1 MADPVNATAVE
12 GTVEGVTVT
21 APAAARLTLLDS
33 TMLVMGG
40 IVGAGI
46 FSNPYVVARIVGRG
60 ELMLIAWGIG
70 GVVALAGAFVYAEL
84 AARHPARGGHYAYMR
99 DAFHPAV
106 AFMFGWA
113 ILLVVQTGG
122 IAAVAVT
129 FARYF
134 LAIVP
139 LGVPDRV
146 VAVAA
151 LAAVTIVNCV
161 GLRAGNAAQ
170 RTFML
175 LKIAAIAAIVACG
188 IVLLARGLGA
198 TDAMRA
204 GSPAAGAPPV
214 TSAWLALAA
223 ALTPVMFAYG
233 GWQTASFAAA
243 EMRDPAR
250 DLARAML
257 YGVLGVVALYI
268 AVNAVFI
275 LALGAGGLAQ
285 TTVPAAAVVDHLSP
299 RAHLGAAVIAG
310 FVALSTLGFL
320 SQAMF
325 AVPRVYQA
333 MAADGLFFDSV
344 ARVSPR
350 THVPTR
356 AIALQGTLA
365 AIVAASGTYEAIMS
379 YVISVDFIFYGLAA
393 LALFVFR
400 ARAKGAPPAAG
411 YAIPGHP
418 WTTGFFMLASW
429 GIVAA
434 TVHADPAHSLVG
446 MTFLVLGLPA
456 YFVWMRLTRR
466 GARPDTRPTA
476 SAIVPPGA

>member
-1 MADPVNATAVE
+1 
-12 GTVEGVTVT
+12 VTVT

-46 FSNPYVVARIVGRG
+46 FSNPYVVAKIVGRG
-60 ELMLIAWGIG
+60 ELMLLAWGIG

-146 VAVAA
+146 VAVIA
-151 LAAVTIVNCV
+151 LAIVTTINCA

-188 IVLLARGLGA
+188 ILLLARGLGA
-198 TDAMRA
+198 RDAMH
-204 GSPAAGAPPV
+204 AGAPPV
-214 TSAWLALAA
+214 TSVWMALAA

-275 LALGAGGLAQ
+275 LALGAGGLAR
-285 TTVPAAAVVDHLSP
+285 TTVPAAAVVDQLSP

-333 MAADGLFFDSV
+333 MAADGLFFDGV

-365 AIVAASGTYEAIMS
+365 AIVAASGTYESIMS

-434 TVHADPAHSLVG
+434 TVHADPAHSLIG
-446 MTFLVLGLPA
+446 MTFLLLGLPA
-456 YFVWMRLTRR
+456 YFVWMRLRR
-466 GARPDTRPTA
+466 GGGSAPERPAA